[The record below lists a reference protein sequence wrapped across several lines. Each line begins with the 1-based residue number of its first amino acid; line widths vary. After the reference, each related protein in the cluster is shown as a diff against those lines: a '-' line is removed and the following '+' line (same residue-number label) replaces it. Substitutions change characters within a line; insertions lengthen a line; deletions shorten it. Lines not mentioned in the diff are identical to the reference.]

1 MTARFRP
8 LLVAAAACLAACHTS
23 TVAPA
28 QTAAAPPPPAF
39 LKDQPSE
46 VRNGVP
52 VNFTQAKAGD
62 AAPPDPLR
70 FRNGRRVANANDW
83 TKRREQILNLL
94 RDNQY
99 GRRPPD
105 NWMHE
110 HNKTSVEFEDGLK
123 LGGLAKRQ
131 QMSVAVDVGWIDV
144 VLYLPAKAT
153 GPVPVVLNVMF
164 SPAIVM
170 VDDPGIKEVD
180 GWSADHKR
188 IPGHT
193 ATPIAKPEILPY
205 LARGYGVALVYYGQI
220 EPDFDGGAQFG
231 QRADQYHAGPR
242 GKGEWGSVAVW
253 SRSLSY
259 ILDDLGRTP
268 GVDAK
273 RVALYGI
280 SRLGKTVL
288 WAGAEDE
295 RFAAVISVCSGEGG
309 AALSR
314 RDYGETIAAV
324 AKNFPYWFAPRWN
337 GFASN
342 PAASPVDSNLVLSLI
357 APRPLLL
364 ITSSEDAWSDPY
376 GEYLAA
382 RSASPV
388 WELLGKKGLGD
399 GPYPAIDTPAGG
411 DLAFMTHAG
420 PHGPAKV
427 DTRVILDFL
436 DAHMK

>member
-8 LLVAAAACLAACHTS
+8 LLIAAAACLAACQTS
-23 TVAPA
+23 TVAA
-28 QTAAAPPPPAF
+28 TQTAPPPPPAF
-39 LKDQPSE
+39 LKDLPSE

-62 AAPPDPLR
+62 ALPPDPLR
-70 FRNGRRVANANDW
+70 FTNGKRVASAKDW
-83 TKRREQILNLL
+83 AKRREQILNLL
-94 RDNQY
+94 QDNQY
-99 GRRPPD
+99 GRRPHD
-105 NWMHE
+105 GMLHSSRA
-110 HNKTSVEFEDGLK
+110 SVGFDDGLK

-131 QMSVAVDVGWIDV
+131 QMSVATETGWLDV
-144 VLYLPAKAT
+144 VLYLPADAK
-153 GPVPVVLNVMF
+153 GPVPVVLNIMF
-164 SPAIVM
+164 SPAVVM

-231 QRADQYHAGPR
+231 QRPGPHSQGPR

-253 SRSLSY
+253 SYGLSRV
-259 ILDDLGRTP
+259 LDDLELTHE
-268 GVDAK
+268 VDAK

-288 WAGAEDE
+288 WAGAEDP

-337 GFASN
+337 SYADN

-388 WELLGKKGLGD
+388 WELLGKKGLGAS
-399 GPYPAIDTPAGG
+399 PYPAIDTPAGG

-427 DTRVILDFL
+427 DTNVILDFL